1 MCQEAKRTRFAPH
14 QLSNSTSTDMVEE
27 MIKKS
32 KHTILQMNW
41 QNWEYSKKNMT
52 FWTSLTLLSSD
63 KVDPILKSCDWAFLM
78 CGDNKGDY
86 LGWRLKSK
94 DRRGSDNNLS
104 DIDQIFTKISLQYGE
119 KTSDIKHINRYR
131 IFLLTIF
138 MILLK
143 LWSTNIKWCLWIGPK
158 IHVLSFHSLVNSFLP
173 DRIKT

>member
-1 MCQEAKRTRFAPH
+1 MIP
-14 QLSNSTSTDMVEE
+14 TSRKFRGEPVQANLGGGQSRDIFRGGQV
-27 MIKKS
+27 
-32 KHTILQMNW
+32 
-41 QNWEYSKKNMT
+41 KKNT
-52 FWTSLTLLSSD
+52 PCITDELTKLRIFQEEYDFLNLTLVSSD

-94 DRRGSDNNLS
+94 DRRGSDNNL
-104 DIDQIFTKISLQYGE
+104 
-119 KTSDIKHINRYR
+119 SDIKHINRYR